1 MGSIEYSIKKPKV
14 KNNWFT
20 VRVDDDEMALLEKVA
35 VKLKINRT
43 DFVNH
48 AVKKELA
55 EAASK
60 LFK

>member
-1 MGSIEYSIKKPKV
+1 MGVKDYCIKKPKV

-20 VRVDDDEMALLEKVA
+20 VRADNDDMELLDKVVA
-35 VKLKINRT
+35 KLKINRT

-55 EAASK
+55 LAASK
-60 LFK
+60 IFR